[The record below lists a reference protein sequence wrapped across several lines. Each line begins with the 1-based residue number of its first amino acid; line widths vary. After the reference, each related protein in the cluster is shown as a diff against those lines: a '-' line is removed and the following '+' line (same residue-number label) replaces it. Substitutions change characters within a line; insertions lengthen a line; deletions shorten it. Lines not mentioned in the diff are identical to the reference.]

1 MRVATRRCMI
11 AARPGE
17 RAKDERGDGVG
28 QVRASGD
35 GDGRVDR
42 ARSTASQQAAPGA
55 PELRGLLLPL
65 PDALCA
71 RPRRA
76 VLHVPTE
83 QRRRSRPAAPAGA
96 AAAPP
101 TRRPGREPGLRNG
114 AGPVHRHAPIL
125 RIGCIPEPSPD
136 DTAAPGCAR
145 GRRIPGPVGGLH
157 RASVRPLRLSRARVN
172 RDDAHHGARQ
182 VALVAGCRRGL

>member
-1 MRVATRRCMI
+1 MGGDAPSRDVLPWVAIGVDCSQTIIRLVWRKPRKPAEAGCDESCGDLRKCLMRVATRRCMI

-83 QRRRSRPAAPAGA
+83 QR
-96 AAAPP
+96 
-101 TRRPGREPGLRNG
+101 
-114 AGPVHRHAPIL
+114 
-125 RIGCIPEPSPD
+125 
-136 DTAAPGCAR
+136 
-145 GRRIPGPVGGLH
+145 
-157 RASVRPLRLSRARVN
+157 
-172 RDDAHHGARQ
+172 
-182 VALVAGCRRGL
+182 